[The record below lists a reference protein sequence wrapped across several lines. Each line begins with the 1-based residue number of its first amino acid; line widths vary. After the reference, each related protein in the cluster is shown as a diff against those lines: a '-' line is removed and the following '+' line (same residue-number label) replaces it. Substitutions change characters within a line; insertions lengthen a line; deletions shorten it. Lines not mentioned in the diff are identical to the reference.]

1 MADPNTVAQYIWRR
15 SRELGVNPNMALG
28 IAKFEGLNPNTLG
41 SATYGNPDAAGYSF
55 GPFQLYSGS
64 RDPSKIAPGGLA
76 FEFKE
81 KYGVAPSKDNWQQQV
96 DFSLE
101 TMKSRGVTPW
111 HAVRDQ
117 GGIDAITQKGARYA
131 TQLGLAD
138 DQSSATPVAAAVPT
152 AAPQA
157 KPAAPPAPV
166 YSQDLGTMFRLAGNA
181 VAPGLI
187 DAPTPLT
194 ADQIA
199 AQPAASA
206 GAVPGSQ
213 LAGAM
218 SGVSKGLLGLA
229 ALAKE
234 EEEKPVLMA
243 PPPPI
248 RQAQFVPLKKM
259 RGLL

>member
-15 SRELGVNPNMALG
+15 ARELGVNPNMALG
-28 IAKFEGLNPNTLG
+28 IARFEGLNPNTLG

-76 FEFKE
+76 YEFKE
-81 KYGVAPSKDNWQQQV
+81 KYGAAPSKDNWQQQV

-131 TQLGLAD
+131 SQIGLD
-138 DQSSATPVAAAVPT
+138 GDQTVAATAATPA
-152 AAPQA
+152 
-157 KPAAPPAPV
+157 APV
-166 YSQDLGTMFRLAGNA
+166 YSADLGTAARWLGNKI
-181 VAPGLI
+181 APDMV

-199 AQPAASA
+199 QQRSDLASYGAA
-206 GAVPGSQ
+206 
-213 LAGAM
+213 
-218 SGVSKGLLGLA
+218 SKGLGGMATGLLQ
-229 ALAKE
+229 LAKLAE
-234 EEEKPVLMA
+234 EPKQKQA
-243 PPPPI
+243 PMPAAPQI
-248 RQAQFVPLKKM
+248 VRGQFRPLPLY
-259 RGLL
+259 RGLLG

>member
-28 IAKFEGLNPNTLG
+28 IARFEGLNPNTLG

-76 FEFKE
+76 YEFKE
-81 KYGVAPSKDNWQQQV
+81 KYGAAPSKDNWQQQV

-131 TQLGLAD
+131 SQIGLD
-138 DQSSATPVAAAVPT
+138 GSQPVAMAASAPAAT
-152 AAPQA
+152 AAA
-157 KPAAPPAPV
+157 PAADKPV
-166 YSQDLGTMFRLAGNA
+166 YSPDLFTQARLIGNK
-181 VAPGLI
+181 VLPDVI
-187 DAPTPLT
+187 DAPTPMT
-194 ADQIA
+194 GDEIKTMRADM
-199 AQPAASA
+199 AQ
-206 GAVPGSQ
+206 GAEFMK
-213 LAGAM
+213 GAQ
-218 SGVSKGLLGLA
+218 GLLSLA
-229 ALAKE
+229 SLLNPKE
-234 EEEKPVLMA
+234 EEPQMPMPA
-243 PPPPI
+243 PPPI
-248 RQAQFVPLKKM
+248 RQAQFVPLQRM

>member
-15 SRELGVNPNMALG
+15 SRELGINPNMALG
-28 IAKFEGLNPNTLG
+28 IARFEGLNPNTLG
-41 SATYGNPDAAGYSF
+41 STTYGNPDAAGYSF

-76 FEFKE
+76 YEFKE

-131 TQLGLAD
+131 SQIGLD
-138 DQSSATPVAAAVPT
+138 GSQPVAAAASP
-152 AAPQA
+152 AN
-157 KPAAPPAPV
+157 PAAPAAPV
-166 YSQDLGTMFRLAGNA
+166 YSADLGTAARWLGNKI
-181 VAPGLI
+181 APDMV

-194 ADQIA
+194 ADQITQQQA
-199 AQPAASA
+199 DLASYGAASK
-206 GAVPGSQ
+206 GFGSVATGLLQ
-213 LAGAM
+213 LAKLAEEPKQEQEQMAAPPQIARGEFRRLA
-218 SGVSKGLLGLA
+218 KLRGLLG
-229 ALAKE
+229 
-234 EEEKPVLMA
+234 
-243 PPPPI
+243 
-248 RQAQFVPLKKM
+248 
-259 RGLL
+259 